1 MKLSVIVPVYKAET
15 TLRPCAE
22 SILQN
27 APQSLELILVDD
39 GSPDG
44 SGALCDA
51 LAREDPRVTAL
62 HRPNGGA
69 AAARSTG
76 LAAARGDYITFVDAD
91 DTLLPGV
98 WAAVLPALEALSP
111 DLYGFGVQRADGTPE
126 CGPGGSW
133 PAPGALGEEELARL
147 LIDTGILAAPYAKCY
162 RAELLRRHGIRF
174 DEALAVN
181 EDFLFNLHFL
191 AVCGPLA
198 FGPGAFYRYNNDTA
212 GSLSRRLRDDLLAA
226 EEYTRPALQKTLAA
240 LGLAPEAA
248 ARLLAR
254 RQLHCA
260 KAQFGLLAGQ
270 KGRLPLARRAAAFR
284 AVLAVPG
291 ARKALLADYRA
302 DPNRLLALPYRFCL
316 RLRLPGLLAV
326 YCAAKSRFL

>member
-1 MKLSVIVPVYKAET
+1 MKFSVIVPVYKAEA
-15 TLRPCAE
+15 TLRACAE
-22 SILQN
+22 SILQD

-51 LAREDPRVTAL
+51 LAKEDPRVTAL
-62 HRPNGGA
+62 HRLNGGV
-69 AAARSTG
+69 AAARNTG
-76 LAAARGDYITFVDAD
+76 LDAAAGDYITFVDAD
-91 DTLLPGV
+91 DTLLPGA
-98 WAAVLPALEALSP
+98 WAAVLPALKALSP
-111 DLYGFGVQRADGTPE
+111 DLYGFGVQRADGTRE
-126 CGPGGSW
+126 CGPPGSW
-133 PAPGALGEEELARL
+133 PAPGLLGEEELGRL
-147 LIDTGILAAPYAKCY
+147 LVDTGILVAPYAKCY
-162 RAELLRRHGIRF
+162 RAALLRRQGIRF

-191 AVCGPLA
+191 AVCGPVS
-198 FGPGAFYRYNNDTA
+198 FGPGAFYRYNDDTA

-226 EEYTRPALQKTLAA
+226 EQYTRPALQKTLAA
-240 LGLAPEAA
+240 LSLPPDAA

-254 RQLHCA
+254 RRLHCA

-284 AVLAVPG
+284 DLLAVPG
-291 ARKALLADYRA
+291 AREALLADYRA

-316 RLRLPGLLAV
+316 RLGLPGLLAV
-326 YCAAKSRFL
+326 YCSAKNRFL